1 MIIKITNAKL
11 DGEVLIERT
20 VLRAEDGVIDGFSPR
35 LGLTIIIGVT
45 GSGKTLFAEALWL
58 GTANILAELL
68 GGGYRDLRDILFFGT
83 GLRPLSFTYELRLA
97 PHEFGDDLKI
107 NAVIEEG
114 RLARLRVEI
123 NGREVGGEALRGSAE
138 LRERLAY
145 AAAHVAALPER
156 MKYDLFLGGGIL
168 TEALSRR
175 YEPCEPL
182 AAVLPPASYMVA
194 ERIVSPCY
202 TEELSVPEELRL
214 EVAEIFG
221 TKVIYNV
228 HSLGEISAALIK
240 TWPEALFRMREAAA
254 RRGVSAIPM
263 VYIDDAFDGLDGRRL
278 SNALKEADRSDV
290 AVYASTHRLESLS
303 VARRAYA
310 ITYDTR
316 LSELVDQPN
325 KFRIG
330 FVDLDKVEDRYYQEL
345 CEKLVW
351 PEAEMCRQ
359 AV

>member
-1 MIIKITNAKL
+1 MLVKVTNAKL
-11 DGEVLIERT
+11 GGEVLIERT
-20 VLRAEDGVIDGFSPR
+20 VLRAEGGVIDGFSPR
-35 LGLTIIIGVT
+35 LGLTVIIGAT

-58 GTANILAELL
+58 GTANVLAELL
-68 GGGYRDLRDILFFGT
+68 GGGYRDLRDILLFGA

-107 NAVIEEG
+107 SADINEG
-114 RLARLRVEI
+114 RLEGLRVEI
-123 NGREVGGEALRGSAE
+123 SGREVGGEALRGDAE

-156 MKYDLFLGGGIL
+156 AKYALLLRGGVL

-175 YEPCEPL
+175 YEPCGPL

-202 TEELSVPEELRL
+202 IEELSVPGELRL
-214 EVAEIFG
+214 EVAEVFG
-221 TKVIYNV
+221 SKAVYNV
-228 HSLGEISAALIK
+228 RSLGEVSAALIK
-240 TWPEALFRMREAAA
+240 TWPEALSRVREAAV

-278 SNALKEADRSDV
+278 NNVLKEADRGDV

-303 VARRAYA
+303 VVRRAYA

-316 LSELVDQPN
+316 LSELVDKPS

-330 FVDLDKVEDRYYQEL
+330 FVDLDRVEDRYYQEL
-345 CEKLVW
+345 CEKLAW
-351 PEAEMCRQ
+351 PDAEMCKS
-359 AV
+359 V